1 MLCRAPATLAARE
14 PRQPRAT
21 ARGGGLASGVRRRRY
36 AHSASRLRAPR
47 SVRCLSLEAA
57 SEFGLSRAHTTQE
70 APDDF
75 LQASGKAVS
84 QLVPLVTFAVAFLVL
99 QQKLVVQPLQ
109 SQLAQ
114 AQAQTQSQ
122 LSRISATLEEVPRL
136 AGRVER
142 LDKEAEAVLNKVL

>member
-1 MLCRAPATLAARE
+1 M
-14 PRQPRAT
+14 
-21 ARGGGLASGVRRRRY
+21 
-36 AHSASRLRAPR
+36 
-47 SVRCLSLEAA
+47 
-57 SEFGLSRAHTTQE
+57 
-70 APDDF
+70 
-75 LQASGKAVS
+75 
-84 QLVPLVTFAVAFLVL
+84 TFAVAFLVL
-99 QQKLVVQPLQ
+99 QQKLVVQPLQSQLAQAQAQTQ